1 MRLPRRFPD
10 QELDQVTRIEAIGF
24 DLDMTLVDSR
34 PVSQRALER
43 LVYEYGAQLDID
55 TLMSAYGLPLPR
67 WLPAN
72 VDGALFRTLQSQDIA
87 LAVAMPGAGAALAAV
102 RRADARV
109 VVVTSAPLAIALG
122 MLRAAGLRVDAL
134 HPDAWGAQKVEPIR
148 AERCWAF
155 VGDHP
160 DDMHAGRH
168 AGVIAIGVNSGTS
181 RPIGAH
187 VELEDLTA
195 FPSWLADRM
204 PTS

>member
-1 MRLPRRFPD
+1 MHLP
-10 QELDQVTRIEAIGF
+10 RIEAIAF

-43 LVYEYGAQLDID
+43 LVCEYGARLDID

-67 WLPAN
+67 WLPAS
-72 VDGALFRTLQSQDIA
+72 VDGALFRRLQSQDMA
-87 LAVAMPGAGAALAAV
+87 LAVAMAGAGTALAAV
-102 RRADARV
+102 RKAGARV

-122 MLRAAGLRVDAL
+122 MLRAAGLRVDRL

-168 AGVIAIGVNSGTS
+168 AGVIAVGVNTGTS
-181 RPIGAH
+181 RPIGAQ

-195 FPSWLADRM
+195 FPWWLAD
-204 PTS
+204 PTSTF